1 MSALR
6 QAQDDGSSAIRVV
19 LVEDHALVRA
29 GLRTSLEAVGIGVI
43 AEAPDGIAG
52 EEAIARE
59 RPDVAVIDLG
69 LPGKDG
75 ITLTREIKAKP
86 DPPHVVI
93 LTMQEMDDEVLA
105 ALAAGADAYC
115 VKSSDPSIVIDAIRA
130 VAAGGAYF
138 DPRIA
143 HVVLRKLSGTQERPQ
158 HSPLTPRE
166 TEILK
171 LIADGIGN
179 AEIAERL
186 HVSLGTVKGHVADIL
201 AKLSASDRAQ
211 AAVTAYRRGLIP

>member
-1 MSALR
+1 MST
-6 QAQDDGSSAIRVV
+6 IRVG

-29 GLRTSLEAVGIGVI
+29 GLRTSLESAGIDVAG
-43 AEAPDGIAG
+43 EAADGIAG
-52 EEAIARE
+52 LEMVQRV

-75 ITLTREIKAKP
+75 IALTRELKAGA
-86 DPPHVVI
+86 DAQRVVI
-93 LTMQEMDDEVLA
+93 LTMQEDDDDVLA
-105 ALAAGADAYC
+105 ALGAGADAYC
-115 VKSSDPSIVIDAIRA
+115 VKSSDPATVIDAIRT

-143 HVVLRKLSGTQERPQ
+143 HVVLRKLSGSSAQPAS
-158 HSPLTPRE
+158 SPLTPRE

-171 LIADGIGN
+171 LVAEGIGN
-179 AEIAERL
+179 NEIAEQL
-186 HVSLGTVKGHVADIL
+186 HLGLGTVKGHVADIL
-201 AKLSASDRAQ
+201 AKLSASDRAH